1 MIKFEI
7 TKCENPKCFCNS
19 NMFWLSVYF
28 GIPHELRIGF
38 SNSLKTDVRIFI
50 GVSWTPQS
58 NFSSM
63 CTITILIICFPAQLV
78 WRFPVKCWTEEAR
91 MSLWEEKHL
100 GCQYGLW
107 CWGGLVTRGHHY
119 VQVYTVY
126 ASLLQSYFYHERH
139 LMLFPHWL
147 RMLFLHLLRG
157 SLIFIFPSANMSIF
171 VCIDPSFMPG
181 EYPNPSGWVI
191 LLMWCWILLAMN
203 FWEQF

>member
-63 CTITILIICFPAQLV
+63 CTITILIMFSCPIGVKISSKMLDRRGKNELMRGETFGLSVWTMVLGWASHSWSSLCSGIYCLCFI
-78 WRFPVKCWTEEAR
+78 
-91 MSLWEEKHL
+91 
-100 GCQYGLW
+100 
-107 CWGGLVTRGHHY
+107 
-119 VQVYTVY
+119 
-126 ASLLQSYFYHERH
+126 ASE
-139 LMLFPHWL
+139 
-147 RMLFLHLLRG
+147 LFLSWKAFDVISSLTEDAVFHLLRG
-157 SLIFIFPSANMSIF
+157 SLVFIFPSATMSIF